1 MTREAQGFTL
11 VELLVALFIF
21 ALISAAGTALLAFG
35 VEARART
42 SERLDEIAAM
52 TRLRAL
58 LTADLAQAAPRLWR
72 DENGNRQSAFSSD
85 GTGFALVRR
94 GWRNDGGAAR
104 ASLQRVRWQVSGG
117 RLERV
122 TAAMVDG
129 TVPNPPALVL
139 SGVTRFRLRTLVA
152 GQWADGWQPLV
163 ADALPEAMEVVV
175 ATDRQPEL
183 TQLFLVGPG
192 RTP

>member
-1 MTREAQGFTL
+1 MTRDSQGFTL

-72 DENGNRQSAFSSD
+72 DENGNRQPAFSSD
-85 GTGFALVRR
+85 GTGLTLVRR

-129 TVPNPPALVL
+129 AAPNPPAPVLV
-139 SGVTRFRLRTLVA
+139 GVTQFRLRTLVA

-163 ADALPEAMEVVV
+163 ADALPEAVEVVV
-175 ATDRQPEL
+175 TTDRQPEL